1 MQTSANNS
9 TRLCYSKKN
18 LLIRELFVYEPIK
31 KDPKL
36 FDLSPSRIPLFMQT
50 LEAGVACSWDKL

>member
-36 FDLSPSRIPLFMQT
+36 FDLSSSRIPQIFAKQVCLMFR
-50 LEAGVACSWDKL
+50 KLVL